1 MKEVTFALD
10 DGALR
15 DLDRAAARLDIPRS
29 QVVREALELY
39 AEHLRRLSAGGRERL
54 VATSDRSVIP
64 LPVRV
69 QEALDAELEEVRSV
83 WSTATH

>member
-39 AEHLRRLSAGGRERL
+39 AEHLRRLSAGGREQML
-54 VATSDRSVIP
+54 ATFDRSVIP

-69 QEALDAELEEVRSV
+69 QEALDAELDEVRSV

>member
-15 DLDRAAARLDIPRS
+15 DLDRAVARLDISKS

-39 AEHLRRLSAGGRERL
+39 AEHLRRRSAGNREHTL
-54 VATSDRSVIP
+54 ATSDRSVIP